1 MSLSD
6 READEK
12 EAAIGLL
19 SEDLVQSP
27 THKAASTKAVDF
39 HGILTPALILHED
52 LTSGNGG
59 QAWPAGMILGTYL
72 LRRKRDE
79 LRDASSML
87 VSPRNYYSGFICT
100 CNCKQLTE
108 YMSVLNWGPAVGSVG
123 T

>member
-12 EAAIGLL
+12 DAAISLL

-39 HGILTPALILHED
+39 DGLLTPPLVLHED

-59 QAWPAGMILGTYL
+59 QAWPAGIILGKYL

-87 VSPRNYYSGFICT
+87 VFFSKLLRFHLYM
-100 CNCKQLTE
+100 QLQ
-108 YMSVLNWGPAVGSVG
+108 AAD
-123 T
+123 